1 MGDCET
7 STFSPAANIVVSLAT
22 CGSTLGSMIWLT
34 LTPQSCS
41 NCLAICS

>member
-7 STFSPAANIVVSLAT
+7 STVSPAAYMAVSFAT
-22 CGSTLGSMIWLT
+22 CGSTLGSMICCT
-34 LTPQSCS
+34 FTPQSSS